1 MSAWS
6 IQQARDTYH
15 IAQWSEGYFDINAE
29 GKVVAYPEGLRSDRK
44 GIDLNELVKK
54 LKEKD
59 LNFPILVRFTDIL
72 KSRIHHINTAFN
84 NAFQEFN
91 YQSHFTCVYPI
102 KVNQQRCVIEAILN
116 NGSAPIGLETGSKS
130 EFLAVLALY
139 LKKNTIIICNG
150 YKDREYIRLAL
161 IAQRL
166 GHRVYIILE
175 NIFELN
181 FVLEEAKK
189 ININPCLGIRI
200 RLASLATS
208 KWKNSGGEKS
218 KFGFSAYKILKIIKK
233 LRLEN
238 KLDLLKILHFHL
250 GSQITHINDIHCA
263 MRECAC
269 YYLECRKLGA
279 PINLLDVGGGLG
291 VDYEGTHSR
300 SACSINYS
308 IQEYATHIVDS
319 IVKTCKE
326 HKLPHPGIIT
336 ESGRAITAHHALLIT
351 NILSV
356 ESVCK
361 IKKSKFPK
369 RKIDPI
375 LNTMWETYTT
385 LTETSAL
392 EAYHDICYWITE
404 IHSLFSHGI
413 INLKQRAYAEKIY
426 YAVCCKVRSYLD
438 PSLRAHREIFDELNE
453 KLADKFLCN
462 FSLFQSLPD
471 AWAIDQIFPILPL
484 SNLDKKPSCHG
495 VLHDLTCD
503 SDGVIDMYVNN
514 RGLETRLSLYPNNP
528 EKPYWIGLFLVGAY
542 QEILGDLHNLF
553 GDTDSVQ
560 VEYTENGYKLV
571 NIKKGDTIREI
582 LGHVGFDPNKLLK
595 IYQKKLK
602 KSDLNS
608 KEYKNYLSILVES
621 LNNHTYFKA

>member
-15 IAQWSEGYFDINAE
+15 IAQWSEGYFDINAT
-29 GKVVAYPEGLRSDRK
+29 GKVVAYPKGLQSNHP
-44 GIDLNELVKK
+44 GIDLIELVKTF
-54 LKEKD
+54 KEKG
-59 LNFPILVRFTDIL
+59 LSFPILVRFTDIL
-72 KSRIHHINTAFN
+72 KNRIQHINTAFN

-91 YQSHFTCVYPI
+91 YQSHFTSVYPI
-102 KVNQQRCVIEAILN
+102 KVNQQRCVVEAILN
-116 NGSAPIGLETGSKS
+116 NGTAPIGLETGSKS
-130 EFLAVLALY
+130 EFLAVLALCS
-139 LKKNTIIICNG
+139 KQSTVIICNG

-175 NIFELN
+175 NFFELR
-181 FVLEEAKK
+181 FALEEAKK
-189 ININPCLGIRI
+189 ININPYLGIRI

-218 KFGFSAYKILKIIKK
+218 KFGFSSAQILKIIKK
-233 LRLEN
+233 LRSEN
-238 KLDLLKILHFHL
+238 KLDLLKLLHFHL
-250 GSQITHINDIHCA
+250 GSQITNIHDIQCA
-263 MRECAC
+263 MRECVC

-279 PINLLDVGGGLG
+279 PIDILDVGGGLG
-291 VDYEGTHSR
+291 IDYEGTHSR
-300 SACSINYS
+300 SACSMNYS
-308 IQEYATHIVDS
+308 IQEYANNIVDS
-319 IVKTCKE
+319 IAKTCRE
-326 HKLPHPGIIT
+326 HELPHPGIIT

-351 NILSV
+351 NIISM
-356 ESVCK
+356 ESVCE
-361 IKKSKFPK
+361 IKKPKFPK
-369 RKIDPI
+369 RKMIPI
-375 LNTMWETYTT
+375 LNTMWKTYTT

-392 EAYHDICYWITE
+392 EAYHDVCYWIAE

-413 INLKQRAYAEKIY
+413 INLKQRAYAEKLY
-426 YAVCCKVRSYLD
+426 YAICCKVRSYLN

-471 AWAIDQIFPILPL
+471 AWAIDQVFPILPL
-484 SNLDKKPSCHG
+484 TDLDKKPSGHG

-514 RGLETRLSLYPNNP
+514 RGLETHLSLHAYNP
-528 EKPYWIGLFLVGAY
+528 KKPYLIGLFLVGAY

-560 VEYTENGYKLV
+560 VEYTAKGYRLV
-571 NIKKGDTIREI
+571 NIKKGDTILEI
-582 LGHVGFDPNKLLK
+582 LGHVDFNPDKLLET
-595 IYQKKLK
+595 YQNQLK
-602 KSDLNS
+602 KADLNA
-608 KEYKNYLSILVES
+608 KEYKKYLSILIES
-621 LNNHTYFKA
+621 LNSHTYFKA